1 MRPRRLAV
9 PAFSATAMQTSGS
22 LPGLGKFTAFCRF
35 PRPMRALKNDPSMRD
50 LRAGCASKSRE
61 RNYGGEAMEQPV
73 MSEVVFEVTKE
84 STGGYDAESDTE
96 NLSAQGDTWEQLC
109 DNVKTTVERY
119 FQGGPKPQSIRLHHV
134 RDEVLTLT

>member
-1 MRPRRLAV
+1 MTVDARFTRVLRVQVPRTQLWRG
-9 PAFSATAMQTSGS
+9 AM
-22 LPGLGKFTAFCRF
+22 
-35 PRPMRALKNDPSMRD
+35 D
-50 LRAGCASKSRE
+50 L
-61 RNYGGEAMEQPV
+61 PV

-119 FQGGPKPQSIRLHHV
+119 FQDGPKPQSIRLHHV
-134 RDEVLTLT
+134 REEILPLT